1 MAILIGV
8 ITGFLYLYLMNK
20 LVDISMDFFEKKGVK
35 DHCLKVLP
43 SLSFIFLTSL
53 LIGFY
58 LPEPIK
64 EYTGVFRIF
73 TYFSGVGLLLILFSF
88 IIVKPICPSWYKKL
102 FE

>member
-20 LVDISMDFFEKKGVK
+20 LVEISIDFFEKKGVK
-35 DHCLKVLP
+35 GHCLKVLP
-43 SLSFIFLTSL
+43 SLTFIYLTSL

-64 EYTGVFRIF
+64 KYTGIFYLF
-73 TYFSGVGLLLILFSF
+73 TYLSGSGLILLLFFF
-88 IIVKPICPSWYKKL
+88 IIVKPICPPCYKKL
-102 FE
+102 FK